1 MWGTSSPDG
10 KLACDIGNV
19 FEGTRIGGRQSDRL
33 SAGKLSSG
41 NFGLLQQYQPT
52 AAKQIRANVLSFHV
66 TAVREARARVN
77 DPSIRLLSTS
87 PRSVIQRRV
96 VGG

>member
-10 KLACDIGNV
+10 NLACDLGNV

-41 NFGLLQQYQPT
+41 NFGLLQQYRHKAAEALAIQCRELAEADVRSKT
-52 AAKQIRANVLSFHV
+52 AASRF
-66 TAVREARARVN
+66 
-77 DPSIRLLSTS
+77 DPQETRSACKS
-87 PRSVIQRRV
+87 PELESPCAL
-96 VGG
+96 